1 MRVSFHCPCPLVVVG
16 VTGAR
21 WEQRCEARDSDT
33 HTAAGSQPGGA
44 PALRAGSVDAK
55 EMVHR
60 RRAGGGGGQ
69 DMDRQVEEGR
79 GREEG
84 GWEEGGMTKGG

>member
-55 EMVHR
+55 EMVQWCIGGEPV
-60 RRAGGGGGQ
+60 GGGGRIWT
-69 DMDRQVEEGR
+69 D
-79 GREEG
+79 
-84 GWEEGGMTKGG
+84 K